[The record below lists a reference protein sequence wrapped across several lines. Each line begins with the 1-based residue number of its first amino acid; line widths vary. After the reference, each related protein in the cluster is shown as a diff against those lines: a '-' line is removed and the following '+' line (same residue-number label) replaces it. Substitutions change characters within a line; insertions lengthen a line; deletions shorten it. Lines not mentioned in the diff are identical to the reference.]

1 MPEVSDIEHR
11 IAKPLRVDVSYV
23 FRVGYGERNS
33 EKVVQALEI
42 EMKRLDRLKPQKNSS
57 DYLLIVLR
65 DGRVRP
71 CFSMSRA
78 NPCG

>member
-11 IAKPLRVDVSYV
+11 IAKRLRVDPSYV

-57 DYLLIVLR
+57 DYLSIVL
-65 DGRVRP
+65 
-71 CFSMSRA
+71 
-78 NPCG
+78 

>member
-57 DYLLIVLR
+57 DYLLIVL
-65 DGRVRP
+65 
-71 CFSMSRA
+71 
-78 NPCG
+78 

>member
-11 IAKPLRVDVSYV
+11 IAKRLRVDPSYV

-57 DYLLIVLR
+57 DYLLIVR
-65 DGRVRP
+65 
-71 CFSMSRA
+71 
-78 NPCG
+78 

>member
-11 IAKPLRVDVSYV
+11 IAKRLRVDPSYV

-57 DYLLIVLR
+57 DYLLIVL
-65 DGRVRP
+65 
-71 CFSMSRA
+71 
-78 NPCG
+78 

>member
-11 IAKPLRVDVSYV
+11 IAKRLRVDPSYV

-57 DYLLIVLR
+57 GSDLVF
-65 DGRVRP
+65 P
-71 CFSMSRA
+71 CLAQIRA
-78 NPCG
+78 GSGLC